1 MAFEMNYS
9 NVFIVLILLILFYV
23 LLTKVFTS
31 GGLTSLISSQELQTI
46 QGNTVSFEGSRNK
59 SYSIWVYVDDWNY
72 RYGSKKIILQRTTE
86 NGLGLEVSLGPHSND
101 LIVDVHHKDVG
112 GSSVGGT
119 GGSGGTV
126 LEGQSCSAAS
136 ECISGVCGTDGNC
149 SAASHAT
156 DHTHDGTTGVMVLAS
171 ASKDAAKTTD
181 KTASDSFIA
190 NMNFNNN
197 IVEGLANKETFG
209 IHTCTVKNIPLQKF
223 VNIIVSFN
231 NKTLDVYFNGKLV
244 KTCLTKEVHSIDA
257 DSDIKI
263 TPDGG
268 FSGYTS
274 KFKFWPYPMSP
285 QHAWDVYSEG
295 YSTGLGF
302 SNFFAKYNVKF
313 SLLENNVE
321 ESSITF

>member
-9 NVFIVLILLILFYV
+9 NVFIVIILLILFYV

-31 GGLTSLISSQELQTI
+31 GGLTSLVSAKDVQTI
-46 QGNTVSFEGSRNK
+46 PGKSVSFEGSRNK

-72 RYGSKKIILQRTTE
+72 RYGTKKTILQRTTE
-86 NGLGLEVSLGPHSND
+86 NGLGMEVSLGAHSND
-101 LIVDVHHKDVG
+101 LIVDVHHRDVG
-112 GSSVGGT
+112 STDGDTGT
-119 GGSGGTV
+119 AGTII
-126 LEGQSCSAAS
+126 EGESCSAAS
-136 ECISGVCGTDGNC
+136 ECVSGVCGTDGNC
-149 SAASHAT
+149 AVASHAA
-156 DHTHDGTTGVMVLAS
+156 DHTHDATTGAMVAMQT
-171 ASKDAAKTTD
+171 DANPSST
-181 KTASDSFIA
+181 SSFT
-190 NMNFNNN
+190 NMSFKNN
-197 IVEGLANKETFG
+197 IVEGLSTIPEYST
-209 IHTCTVKNIPLQKF
+209 HTCTIKNIPLQKF

-244 KTCLTKEVHSIDA
+244 KTCLTKEVHAIDA

-263 TPDGG
+263 TPDSG
-268 FSGYTS
+268 FSGFTS

-302 SNFFAKYNVKF
+302 ANFFAKYSVKF

>member
-9 NVFIVLILLILFYV
+9 NVFIVIILLILFYV

-31 GGLTSLISSQELQTI
+31 GGLTSLVSAKDVQTI
-46 QGNTVSFEGSRNK
+46 PGKTVSFEGSRNK

-72 RYGSKKIILQRTTE
+72 RYGTKKTILQRTTE
-86 NGLGLEVSLGPHSND
+86 NGLGMEVSLGSHSND
-101 LIVDVHHKDVG
+101 LIVDVHHRDIGSTDGDIDSNG
-112 GSSVGGT
+112 GIVTDGGDCN
-119 GGSGGTV
+119 SGGDC
-126 LEGQSCSAAS
+126 Q
-136 ECISGVCGTDGNC
+136 SGVCGTDGKC
-149 SAASHAT
+149 AAASHAA
-156 DHTHDGTTGVMVLAS
+156 DHTHDSTGAMVTTVTDTS
-171 ASKDAAKTTD
+171 AFTNM
-181 KTASDSFIA
+181 SFK
-190 NMNFNNN
+190 NN
-197 IVEGLANKETFG
+197 IVEGLATIPEYST
-209 IHTCTVKNIPLQKF
+209 HTCTIKNIPLQKF

-244 KTCLTKEVHSIDA
+244 KTCLTKEVHAIDA

-263 TPDGG
+263 TPDSG
-268 FSGYTS
+268 FSGFTS

-302 SNFFAKYNVKF
+302 ANFFAKYSVKF

>member
-86 NGLGLEVSLGPHSND
+86 NGLGMEVSLGPHSND

-112 GSSVGGT
+112 GSSVGGN
-119 GGSGGTV
+119 GGTV
-126 LEGQSCSAAS
+126 PEGQSCSAAS
-136 ECISGVCGTDGNC
+136 ECISGVCGTEGNC
-149 SAASHAT
+149 SAASHAA
-156 DHTHDGTTGVMVLAS
+156 DHTHDSSGNMMLTSST
-171 ASKDAAKTTD
+171 TTD
-181 KTASDSFIA
+181 TSSFT
-190 NMNFNNN
+190 NMSFNNN
-197 IVEGLANKETFG
+197 VVEGLANKETFG

>member
-9 NVFIVLILLILFYV
+9 NVFIVIILLILFYV

-31 GGLTSLISSQELQTI
+31 GGLTSLVSAKDLQTI
-46 QGNTVSFEGSRNK
+46 QGKTVSFEGSRNK
-59 SYSIWVYVDDWNY
+59 CYSIWVYVDDWNY

-86 NGLGLEVSLGPHSND
+86 NGLGMEVSLGPHSND
-101 LIVDVHHKDVG
+101 LIVDVHHRDVG
-112 GSSVGGT
+112 SSSAGGT
-119 GGSGGTV
+119 GGTIG
-126 LEGQSCSAAS
+126 EGESCSAAG
-136 ECISGVCGTDGNC
+136 ECASGVCGTDGTC
-149 SAASHAT
+149 AASSHAA
-156 DHTHDGTTGVMVLAS
+156 DHTHDGSGNMMLTSST
-171 ASKDAAKTTD
+171 TTD
-181 KTASDSFIA
+181 TSSFT
-190 NMNFNNN
+190 NMSFNNN
-197 IVEGLANKETFG
+197 IVEGLENKDTFG

-244 KTCLTKEVHSIDA
+244 KTCLTKEVHAIDA

-263 TPDGG
+263 TPDSG

-302 SNFFAKYNVKF
+302 ANFFAKYNVKF